1 MIKTLF
7 KQKKNIFFILLIL
20 FGNSNTN
27 AQTFSKKSK
36 SKSISLRKAP
46 KYPPLLKA
54 QVSFYETSG
63 NNFLDAEE
71 KGFFIVNI
79 KNEGRGKA
87 SKVVAQLSTVSGY
100 GLIFPNSKYIGD
112 IGPFTEKTVRIPIS
126 ASFEIMSKF
135 VRMNI
140 IFTEQNNF
148 FPDPQNISFETRSFM
163 EPNLVILDG
172 MDIDDGNNNGMI
184 ESGELASLTVGIQN
198 IGSGGAKDV
207 EIKVDV
213 GKNVFFGGDSKK
225 EFYFKTMPAGKMKKF
240 TIDVYTNKIAT
251 DIPIFVTIKEHYGK
265 FGKKKV
271 PLDIQFKMRVP
282 KIIETQVVGI
292 EEKNQ
297 IILANGLGIDVDSNI
312 PKINIENTDGIAVI
326 IGNRDYEN
334 KDVPSVEF
342 AIRDAY
348 VFKEYLINMF
358 GYRPGNIFYYSNA
371 SLSNMKVA
379 FNQLKNTIK
388 KGKSDVFVYY
398 SGHGA
403 PDPESKQGYFVP
415 VDADPNFIVETGY
428 SVKSLYDILN
438 KTKPKS
444 KTVIIDACFSGS
456 SDQGKILKD
465 ISPVFIEIDSFILEG
480 DNSLIYS
487 SASGEQV
494 SSWYRDK
501 KHSLF
506 TYYFLKALQGDAD
519 QNKDKK
525 LSVLE
530 LEKYIDKNV
539 PYMARRLNN
548 RLQTPQ
554 LITAEKEKAKILI
567 QY

>member
-1 MIKTLF
+1 MI
-7 KQKKNIFFILLIL
+7 LI
-20 FGNSNTN
+20 GNTFLK
-27 AQTFSKKSK
+27 AQTFSRKSK

-46 KYPPLLKA
+46 KYPPMLNA
-54 QVSFYETSG
+54 QVSFFEKSG

-87 SKVVAQLSTVSGY
+87 TKVVANLSTASGY
-100 GLIFPNSKYIGD
+100 GLFFPKSEYIGD
-112 IGPFTEKTVRIPIS
+112 VDPFSEKIIRIPVS
-126 ASFEIMSKF
+126 ASFEIMSKI
-135 VRMNI
+135 VTMKI
-140 IFTEQNNF
+140 SFTEQNNF
-148 FPDPQNISFETRSFM
+148 FPDPNKITFETRSFIA
-163 EPNLVILDG
+163 PNLVILNG

-184 ESGELASLTVGIQN
+184 ESGELASLTVAIQN
-198 IGSGGAKDV
+198 IGAGDAKEV
-207 EIKVDV
+207 SIKVEV
-213 GKNVFFGGDSKK
+213 GNKNVFFGGDSKK
-225 EFYFKTMPAGKMKKF
+225 EFYFKNIPAGIMKKF
-240 TIDVYTNKIAT
+240 TFDVYTNRIAI
-251 DIPIFVTIKEHYGK
+251 DIPIYLTIKEYYGK
-265 FGKKKV
+265 FGKNRL
-271 PLDIQFKMRVP
+271 PLDIQFKKRVS
-282 KIIETQVVGI
+282 KIVETQVVGI
-292 EEKNQ
+292 EKKNQ
-297 IILANGLGIDVDSNI
+297 IILSDGLGIDVDNNI

-388 KGKSDVFVYY
+388 NGKSDVFIYY

-428 SVKSLYDILN
+428 SVESLYDILED
-438 KTKPKS
+438 TKPKS

-487 SASGEQV
+487 SASGVQV

-519 QNKDKK
+519 ENKDKK

-530 LEKYIDKNV
+530 LENYIDKNV

-554 LITAEKEKAKILI
+554 LITAEKAKTKILI